1 LLHFKADDII
11 WKSYYRY
18 TSSLVFSGSNFS
30 VSSSRGNVDSFW
42 DIKIQTYYALFH
54 RRHVASIAISQ
65 ILMIPN
71 YLRQKRHGLFVE
83 IDPRNK
89 HIHHKI
95 LTNGIA

>member
-54 RRHVASIAISQ
+54 RRHVASIAISSNADDTQ
-65 ILMIPN
+65 
-71 YLRQKRHGLFVE
+71 LFTAKE
-83 IDPRNK
+83 AWFIC
-89 HIHHKI
+89 
-95 LTNGIA
+95 